1 MSSSSANS
9 SPDTG
14 DGGGGTMGIYPR
26 PSVSAQ
32 HLQQHQTYPLPQQQQ
47 QQQQHTKRTRVL
59 LSCAPCR
66 GSKLKCDR
74 ATPCGQCTK
83 RGRPDACA
91 YAPRPEKPGRPAKS
105 MAARLKRLEG
115 MVRGMID
122 ADGNPIIASA
132 DAPPGTTGPMGAGAP
147 AAQGLT
153 TPASPPPPPP
163 PMDAGGIV
171 VQGQRATNY
180 VGATHF
186 MAILDDVSL
195 LIPGHVVSSLIMLF
209 TRSRTSRTISKRMR
223 TTTTKSTILTRTWGR
238 RSSSLVRVAPSRIR
252 RSF

>member
-14 DGGGGTMGIYPR
+14 GGGGGNIDINHH
-26 PSVSAQ
+26 PSISAQ
-32 HLQQHQTYPLPQQQQ
+32 HLQQQQPYPSP
-47 QQQQHTKRTRVL
+47 QQQHTKRTRVL

-74 ATPCGQCTK
+74 ATPCGQCMK

-122 ADGNPIIASA
+122 VDGNPIVTSA
-132 DAPPGTTGPMGAGAP
+132 GAHQSTTGPEE
-147 AAQGLT
+147 AQSL
-153 TPASPPPPPP
+153 ASQVSPPAPPT
-163 PMDAGGIV
+163 PMDAGGVV
-171 VQGQRATNY
+171 VQGQKATSY

-195 LIPGHVVSSLIMLF
+195 IIPSHMASYVSLLIFLF
-209 TRSRTSRTISKRMR
+209 TRLRTSRTISKRTRKM
-223 TTTTKSTILTRTWGR
+223 TTNPTILMRTWGR
-238 RSSSLVRVAPSRIR
+238 RSSSLPRWVPSRTG

>member
-163 PMDAGGIV
+163 PMPPMGDPAG
-171 VQGQRATNY
+171 A
-180 VGATHF
+180 GAPPPPPP
-186 MAILDDVSL
+186 
-195 LIPGHVVSSLIMLF
+195 IPGMAPPPPPPPPAAGDIPAPPSGGGRPAGLLGEIQAGRSLKKTQTKDKSASSIA
-209 TRSRTSRTISKRMR
+209 
-223 TTTTKSTILTRTWGR
+223 GR
-238 RSSSLVRVAPSRIR
+238 VLD
-252 RSF
+252 